1 MKRNFLFLLFALVC
15 FAGNISAQTAQ
26 HSCAT
31 DVIRQ
36 RLLTTHPE
44 ILNYEATLEQQ
55 IKESLH
61 GIDYSKA
68 ARTTSVDESG
78 NPDFWYDV
86 PIVVHII
93 HDYSVEYLSD
103 DSIFNFLKDWNIVYS
118 KQNYDTAYVIKTYK
132 GLIPNSNVWYIGN
145 IHIRLHL
152 ATIDPDG
159 NPTKGIT
166 RHRSYLTYTG
176 GEPSKLDQWPPTSYV
191 NIWSVN
197 TMSAGN
203 EEAAAY
209 AFEPP
214 EGASLPQG
222 DGIIALY
229 NYMPDVYNG
238 ADDGVPA
245 SASKTIPHEMGHIF
259 NLYHPWGNTNGPQI
273 ALGDDGVDD
282 TPPTWGHEFGNCDT
296 TDGASDDNSLYDTMF
311 ATNYYKIYTSATG
324 TDSLVNYPDTTNAQ
338 NIMDYTYCS
347 RMFTYG
353 QAARMHAA
361 LNSDIAGRDN
371 LWDSTN
377 LVFTG
382 ALAPV
387 PDLKPIPEFSA
398 TNSSN
403 GTAANPGNY
412 MSLLDYFTI
421 PGAKIYFHNETWND
435 TIESITWKFSNTATQ
450 PTVTYSSPGTVNT
463 VFSNSFADAGWVNMS
478 MTAQGNNSGDTTVT
492 WPRAVF
498 VANKTATPGANYYQ
512 EFSGSDT
519 AQWPMFNYYNNN
531 FQWQYANVGY
541 YDNSSIEYNA
551 FDSRIFPA
559 NYTGMPSGDVDDL
572 FSIPFDLSAYTGDC
586 SISYYFSGAS
596 RSSTST
602 FVDDELD
609 IDYSTNGTTWTNLA
623 KLTKKEIDNK
633 GAVATAYTPQ
643 SMNDWSL
650 MSINIPTAARTS
662 YTVFRFRYMP
672 VIDPTSGGSSNNF
685 YMDRISFSP
694 WPASVNNVQLG
705 NMDVA
710 VAPNPTNG
718 DAYVVIKDAGNSTA
732 KIVVTDITGKV
743 VYTAS
748 QELTNNEAHILIP
761 HSAIAVAGMYIVQ
774 AITGN
779 QVQTRKLVVE

>member
-1 MKRNFLFLLFALVC
+1 MKNFLSVLLFATVC
-15 FAGNISAQTAQ
+15 FAGKISAQTILP
-26 HSCAT
+26 CAT
-31 DVIRQ
+31 DIIREK
-36 RLLTTHPE
+36 LLTTHPE

-61 GIDYSKA
+61 GIDYSRA
-68 ARTTSVDESG
+68 ARTTSVDETG
-78 NPDFWYDV
+78 NPDFWYDI

-93 HDYSVEYLSD
+93 HDYSAEYLPD
-103 DSIFNFLKDWNIVYS
+103 DSIINYLKNWNIVYA

-132 GLIPNSNVWYIGN
+132 GLIPNTNVWYIGN
-145 IHIRLHL
+145 AHIRLHL
-152 ATIDPDG
+152 ATIDPNG

-197 TMSAGN
+197 TMSQG
-203 EEAAAY
+203 EQEFAAY

-214 EGASLPQG
+214 EAAELPQG

-229 NYMPDVYNG
+229 NYMANAY
-238 ADDGVPA
+238 DGQPLAV
-245 SASKTIPHEMGHIF
+245 SKTINHEMGHIF
-259 NLYHPWGNTNGPQI
+259 NLYHPWANTNTPQV
-273 ALGDDGVDD
+273 ACGSDGVDD
-282 TPPTWGHEFGNCDT
+282 TPPTWGHYLGGCDT

-311 ATNYYKIYTSATG
+311 ATNYFMLYPSILNPTV
-324 TDSLVNYPDTTNAQ
+324 DSLVNYPDTTNTQ
-338 NIMDYTYCS
+338 NIMDYTYCA

-353 QAARMHAA
+353 QVARMHAA

-377 LVFTG
+377 LVYTG

-398 TNSSN
+398 TNNIN
-403 GTAANPGNY
+403 GNAATPTNY
-412 MSLLDYFTI
+412 MSLLDYFTF
-421 PGAKIYFHNETWND
+421 PKTNIYFHNETWND
-435 TIESITWKFSNTATQ
+435 TIESLTWKFSNTAAQ
-450 PTVTYSSPGTVNT
+450 PTVTYSTPGTVNSI
-463 VFSNSFADAGWVNMS
+463 FYNSFSDGGWVTLS

-492 WPRAVF
+492 WPRAVYI
-498 VANKTATPGANYYQ
+498 ANPTATPGPNYYE
-512 EFSGSDT
+512 EFNGADT

-541 YDNSSIEYNA
+541 YDNSSVEYNA
-551 FDSRIFPA
+551 YDSRIFPA

-602 FVDDELD
+602 FIDDELD
-609 IDYSTNGTTWTNLA
+609 IDYSIDGKTWTALA
-623 KLTKKEIDNK
+623 KLTKDQIDNK
-633 GAVATAYTPQ
+633 GAVATPYTPQ
-643 SMNDWSL
+643 SMSDWSL
-650 MSINIPTAARTS
+650 MSINIPMAARTS

-761 HSAIAVAGMYIVQ
+761 HSAIPVAGMYIVQ